1 MDTDYFEPRAR
12 LTPARHETGCDA
24 GVRAGHGA
32 LRLEAL
38 RQLRWQQRALAR
50 ILTTHTRATPSLVVP
65 AARAGLTFDPDVLRR
80 AGADVPAWFDQ
91 GRSLLWTIG
100 AARRTG
106 SVRLADL
113 SADITRVLAWADSAP
128 RPLGASVA
136 PAHPRLGPDAAGA
149 GDDSGTRE
157 RA

>member
-1 MDTDYFEPRAR
+1 MDTDHFEPLAR

-24 GVRAGHGA
+24 GVGAGPGA

-50 ILTTHTRATPSLVVP
+50 TRTTHTRGTPSLVGP
-65 AARAGLTFDPDVLRR
+65 AARAGLTVDPDVLRR

-113 SADITRVLAWADSAP
+113 SAEITRVLAWADSAP
-128 RPLGASVA
+128 RPLGARVESE
-136 PAHPRLGPDAAGA
+136 HPRLGPDAAGA
-149 GDDSGTRE
+149 GDDSGARE